1 MFEDLII
8 GIIDKGGGSL
18 IINARSLLSRR
29 NRVQAGVSAIVR
41 TIYALCLNEI

>member
-8 GIIDKGGGSL
+8 GIIDKGGSL